1 MSDTS
6 PAPATDTE
14 SPLRDEV
21 ARLLDIVR
29 RLQADNR
36 WASAEIELLR
46 TQLAG
51 GQQSSAPLAAQ
62 VAVPRGVRPAAA
74 TAADVALG
82 GPVPPPFADDGALI
96 EALAAQQWTSHNVR
110 LTPTIATM
118 PEAPDFFATDARLA
132 AIRRMLRL
140 TFGDDL
146 TGVRVADLGCLE
158 GGFALALAL
167 EGATVVGL
175 EARPANVAKAQLLR
189 RHFQLP
195 NLVIVEADV
204 KDFIEAN
211 YGRFDVVLALGIAYH
226 LDQPAAWL
234 SQLGGMTDGVLVVES
249 HIAPVED
256 EQLARMR
263 PDIGTALSPLSSEQ
277 VGPRLY
283 PGRWY
288 AEFPEDIPDA
298 QRAQQLWA
306 SWSNH
311 RSFWLTEEAML
322 RAIHDAG
329 FDVVVQQHDGT
340 LGQFDFMRHEFSR
353 GMFVGCKSRHFS
365 RS

>member
-1 MSDTS
+1 MSDV
-6 PAPATDTE
+6 ATPSSTGDAE
-14 SPLRDEV
+14 SLLRAEV
-21 ARLLDIVR
+21 TRLLDIVR

-36 WASAEIELLR
+36 WATAEIELLR
-46 TQLAG
+46 N
-51 GQQSSAPLAAQ
+51 Q
-62 VAVPRGVRPAAA
+62 VASGQHPPRQLPPAVVRPAALSSA
-74 TAADVALG
+74 PALG
-82 GPVPPPFADDGALI
+82 GPLPPPFEDDGQLI
-96 EALAAQQWTSHNVR
+96 EALAGQHWTAHNVR
-110 LTPTIATM
+110 LTPNIATM
-118 PEAPDFFATDARLA
+118 PEAPDFFATDIRLA
-132 AIRRMLRL
+132 AIRRLLRV

-146 TGVRVADLGCLE
+146 TGLRVADLGCLE

-195 NLVIVEADV
+195 NLSVVEADV
-204 KDFIEAN
+204 KDFTEAA

-226 LDQPAAWL
+226 LDAPAAWL
-234 SQLGGMTDGVLVVES
+234 AELGAMTDGVLVVES
-249 HIAPVED
+249 HVAPVDD
-256 EQLARMR
+256 EQVARMR

-277 VGPRLY
+277 VGPHLY

-288 AEFPEDIPDA
+288 AEFPEDIPDE

-311 RSFWLTEEAML
+311 RSFWLTEESML

-329 FDVVVQQHDGT
+329 FDVVAQQHDGT
-340 LGQFDFMRHEFSR
+340 LARFEFMRHEFSR
-353 GMFVGCKSRHFS
+353 GMFVGCKSRHFAGS
-365 RS
+365 